1 MGQSCKI
8 HGRNECIN
16 NILGRNIEGREEGVA
31 RGGGGG
37 RGGARAGGRAKKI
50 KF

>member
-37 RGGARAGGRAKKI
+37 KDAASPREKVKKI
-50 KF
+50 IF